1 MRVVRIN
8 VPKKGLSNKDK
19 EHIILLHNDAVTEA
33 ENARLG
39 TKAKGSLIGAATGV
53 GLTALAKKYAKN
65 SSDKH
70 ALAKGLLTGGFI
82 GRLASEIPA
91 MKKSKK
97 YIDAGRKEI
106 DDFSKADRKTR
117 DSMME
122 NYMPLR
128 LKMKEDK
135 LNKKIQSKDKNFSTK
150 SKEESEELRKN
161 WDKMTKKEKE
171 HAGMMYLDSDLAGK
185 REYNRTL
192 FKGSLIGTGIGLGAA
207 KLAKKHITKGKHGK
221 KLYAGGYLL
230 GSTAGSLAFNKSA
243 SKKANKYWDRGD
255 KDLND
260 FVKADKATKQKM
272 MKEFVPL
279 EARMWQEDLKKKNK
293 NFSTRSKEESEE
305 LRKNWDKMTKKE
317 KEHAGMMYL
326 DSDLAGKREYNR
338 TLFKGSLIGTGIG
351 LGAAKLAKK
360 HITKGKHGKK
370 LYAGGYLLGSTAGS
384 LAFNKSASKKANKY
398 WDRGDK
404 DLNDFVKADKA
415 TKQKM
420 MKEFVPLEARMW
432 QEDLKK

>member
-150 SKEESEELRKN
+150 SKEELEELRRS

-279 EARMWQEDLKKKNK
+279 EARMWQEDLKK
-293 NFSTRSKEESEE
+293 
-305 LRKNWDKMTKKE
+305 
-317 KEHAGMMYL
+317 
-326 DSDLAGKREYNR
+326 
-338 TLFKGSLIGTGIG
+338 
-351 LGAAKLAKK
+351 
-360 HITKGKHGKK
+360 
-370 LYAGGYLLGSTAGS
+370 
-384 LAFNKSASKKANKY
+384 
-398 WDRGDK
+398 
-404 DLNDFVKADKA
+404 
-415 TKQKM
+415 
-420 MKEFVPLEARMW
+420 
-432 QEDLKK
+432 

>member
-1 MRVVRIN
+1 MRIVRTN
-8 VPKKGLSNKDK
+8 VSGGNKLSNKDK

-97 YIDAGRKEI
+97 YIAAR
-106 DDFSKADRKTR
+106 
-117 DSMME
+117 
-122 NYMPLR
+122 LR
-128 LKMKEDK
+128 EDKED
-135 LNKKIQSKDKNFSTK
+135 LKKKNKNFSTR

>member
-1 MRVVRIN
+1 MYRGGEN
-8 VPKKGLSNKDK
+8 KLSNKDK

-135 LNKKIQSKDKNFSTK
+135 LKKKIQSKDKKFSRT
-150 SKEESEELRKN
+150 SDEREYDLYKN
-161 WDKMTKKEKE
+161 KMRGMSDEEKE
-171 HAGMMYLDSDLAGK
+171 HAKMIYFDSDLSGKFMHGTNTTIGTVGGALAGAGIGHLAK
-185 REYNRTL
+185 RYAKKRGGTGDGLRTL
-192 FKGSLIGTGIGLGAA
+192 GAGIGMGLGNLAA
-207 KLAKKHITKGKHGK
+207 RPLARKQRD
-221 KLYAGGYLL
+221 
-230 GSTAGSLAFNKSA
+230 
-243 SKKANKYWDRGD
+243 KYWNKGD
-255 KDLND
+255 ELIDQ
-260 FVKADKATKQKM
+260 FSKADKDTRKKL
-272 MKEFVPL
+272 MKNYKPIA
-279 EARMWQEDLKKKNK
+279 ARLREDKENLKKNK

-415 TKQKM
+415 TKQEM
-420 MKEFVPLEARMW
+420 MKNFVPLEARMW